1 MTSKIDDDIIM
12 SENVYN
18 NNYNTCNR
26 FNFSFSNY
34 IRPRKRTFLQMLH
47 DSKQTDL
54 NYRIDNYKL
63 NKKFEKKEN
72 SDNNENNNDNIIIK
86 NFNDFSDINRAK
98 KNLMVKKRI
107 EYDEEKERK
116 WVENYY
122 RIKNAELNRLRFGTD

>member
-1 MTSKIDDDIIM
+1 MTSKLDDDIIM
-12 SENVYN
+12 KENIYN
-18 NNYNTCNR
+18 TNYNTCNR

-34 IRPRKRTFLQMLH
+34 IRPRKRNYLQMLH
-47 DSKQTDL
+47 DSNQTDL
-54 NYRIDNYKL
+54 NYRIENYKL

-72 SDNNENNNDNIIIK
+72 SDNNENNNDNIIIN
-86 NFNDFSDINRAK
+86 NFNDFSDINKAK